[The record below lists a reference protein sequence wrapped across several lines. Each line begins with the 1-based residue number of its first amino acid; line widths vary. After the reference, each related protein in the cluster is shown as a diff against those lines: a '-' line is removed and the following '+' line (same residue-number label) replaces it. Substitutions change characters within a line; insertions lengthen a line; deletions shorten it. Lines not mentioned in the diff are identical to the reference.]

1 MGILDGQ
8 LTEQD
13 NELNQSN
20 ATKTKPYKPTLTV
33 DLASSLVYGTEKGLM
48 NTLSAGLRPFVGD
61 EAADKGLAN
70 IDRQLKPAKQGQA
83 GKLVSGIAEVVVP
96 AAITAPVRWHNRSS
110 SFSWIIYKSFRTY

>member
-20 ATKTKPYKPTLTV
+20 ATKTKPYKPTLAV
-33 DLASSLVYGTEKGLM
+33 DLVSSLVYGTEKGLM
-48 NTLSAGLRPFVGD
+48 NAFSAGLRPLIGD

-70 IDRQLKPAKQGQA
+70 IDKQIKPHAQGQA

-96 AAITAPVRWHNRSS
+96 AALTAPVRWNSRSS

>member
-20 ATKTKPYKPTLTV
+20 ATKTKPYKPTLAV

-48 NTLSAGLRPFVGD
+48 NTFSAGLRPLIGD

-70 IDRQLKPAKQGQA
+70 IDRQLKPASQGQA
-83 GKLVSGIAEVVVP
+83 GKIVSGVAEVVVP
-96 AAITAPVRWHNRSS
+96 AALTAPVRWNSRSS
-110 SFSWIIYKSFRTY
+110 SFSWIINKSFRTY